1 MATYHFY
8 TAYLPKDPESQR
20 RHKIAQSTWPKQ
32 PWLDLPIR
40 DEDLPRLYRED
51 GGANPYV
58 KDVFDLACKSCTED
72 DVMIYTNADIM
83 VRSDCVMQI
92 VAALQNATAC
102 YAYRRDFHHQITKPV
117 PDTDYEKGMLYA
129 GSDLFAFRKIWWDIM
144 KDEMP
149 DMIIGYEA
157 YDPMLRLL
165 ADETNPHSKTRFDNL
180 ICHERHGSIWE
191 KAENRY
197 TLKGQLKCLSMAKQ
211 FFSQHGINPA
221 IHGIR

>member
-1 MATYHFY
+1 MAQ
-8 TAYLPKDPESQR
+8 A
-20 RHKIAQSTWPKQ
+20 TWPKQ

-40 DEDLPRLYRED
+40 DDALPRLFTDD

-58 KDVFDLACKSCTED
+58 RDVFDLACKGIPDD

-92 VAALQNATAC
+92 VSALQQSTAC
-102 YAYRRDFHHQITKPV
+102 YAYRRDFHHRIEKPV
-117 PDTDYEKGMLYA
+117 PDGDYNKGMLYA

-144 KDEMP
+144 RDEMP

-165 ADETNPHSKTRFDNL
+165 ADETNPHSKTRFDDL
-180 ICHERHGSIWE
+180 ICHERHASNWE
-191 KAENRY
+191 AAANRY
-197 TLKGQLKCLSMAKQ
+197 TLKGQLKCLALAKQ
-211 FFSQHGINPA
+211 FFTQHGINPGV
-221 IHGIR
+221 HGIR